1 MSFRSARLTSL
12 LSVSAIALALA
23 GYTTLHRGQ
32 EARERVPASAREELL
47 LKTVLAGLSTAHYEP
62 EKLDDAFA
70 GRVYNL
76 YLKNL
81 YKSRR
86 FLLKE
91 DVTQLE
97 RQKNQ
102 IDDQVK
108 VGSEEFYTLTS
119 RLYTARVKEIHGYCD
134 EILKQPFDFTKDET
148 VELDDDKAAYA
159 GSAAESRENWRKYLK
174 YQVMAQ
180 LADLIAVQEKA
191 KAAPAKSAKPVAS
204 TTTDQKAAKNDSK
217 PAATESPLTDLPDA
231 DDDATESADVPPSEV
246 KNKSLA
252 QLEADA
258 RTKVGKLYADLFRRM
273 SQQSAS
279 DMFSL
284 YVNAITNTYDPHT
297 EYFPPKDK
305 ANFDIQM
312 TGRLEGIGATLQERD
327 GEIKVA
333 EIVPGSPSYRQGEL
347 KSGDVIMRVAQG
359 KNEPVS
365 IEGMRLDDAILLIR
379 GKKGTEVRL
388 TVKKPD
394 ASQKVI
400 SIIRDL
406 VVIQD
411 TYAQSAIIDQPDGKR
426 IGYLRLPTFYADFSR
441 SGGRNSGEDVK
452 KEVEKLTEEKV
463 DGIVMDLRNNGG
475 GSLQDAVEM
484 SGLFIPQ
491 GPIVQVKSSGGG
503 AQVLA
508 DRDSRVQYAGPL
520 VVMVNSYSAS
530 ASEILAAAMQ
540 DYQRAAIVG
549 STTTYGKGTVQR
561 IFDLDEAL
569 GSEYNA
575 VKPFGSLKLTT
586 QKFYRINGG
595 ATQLRG
601 VTPDVVLPDMYAYL
615 DQGEKETAYPLA
627 WDEIRAADF
636 QPWSKP
642 VPVAKLKAASQARV
656 ARNEEFRTID
666 AIAKRLKKQSDNTV
680 RSLKLIEYQQEQAI
694 AKADNKRYEE
704 IEKTLPAL
712 TLHQLK
718 IDRAAIEKDSIQVAR
733 ANSFTRKLK
742 KDVYL
747 QEAVN
752 IVRDL

>member
-23 GYTTLHRGQ
+23 GYTTLHRGA
-32 EARERVPASAREELL
+32 EASKHVPASAREELL

-70 GRVYNL
+70 GRVYSL
-76 YLKNL
+76 YMKGL

-86 FLLKE
+86 FLLK
-91 DVTQLE
+91 DDIAQLD

-102 IDDQVK
+102 IDDQVRA
-108 VGSEEFYTLTS
+108 GSEEFYTLAT
-119 RLYTARVKEIHGYCD
+119 RLYTARVKEVHQYCD
-134 EILKQPFDFTKDET
+134 EILKQPFDFTKDES
-148 VELDDDKAAYA
+148 VELDDDKVAYA
-159 GSAAESRENWRKYLK
+159 ASPTESREHWRKYLK

-180 LADLIAVQEKA
+180 LADLIAAQERAKNPEVA
-191 KAAPAKSAKPVAS
+191 KAEK
-204 TTTDQKAAKNDSK
+204 KAEAADR
-217 PAATESPLTDLPDA
+217 ATESPLADTPDA
-231 DDDATESADVPPSEV
+231 DDDATESAEVPASEV
-246 KNKSLA
+246 KNKTMA

-258 RTKVGKLYADLFRRM
+258 RAKVGKLYTDLFRRM

-333 EIVPGSPSYRQGEL
+333 DIVPGSPSYRQGEL
-347 KSGDVIMRVAQG
+347 KSGDVILRVAQG
-359 KNEPVS
+359 KKEPVS

-388 TVKKPD
+388 TIRKPD
-394 ASQKVI
+394 NSQKVI

-406 VVIQD
+406 VVIQE
-411 TYAQSAIIDQPDGKR
+411 TYAQSAVIEQKDGKK
-426 IGYLRLPTFYADFSR
+426 IGYLRLPSFYADFSR
-441 SGGRNSGEDVK
+441 SGGRNSGEDVR
-452 KEVEKLTEEKV
+452 KEVEKLSAEKV
-463 DGIVMDLRNNGG
+463 DGIVLDLRNNGG
-475 GSLQDAVEM
+475 GSLSDAVEM

-491 GPIVQVKSSGGG
+491 GPIVQVKASGGRTD
-503 AQVLA
+503 VLP

-540 DYQRAAIVG
+540 DYKRAVIVG

-561 IFDLDEAL
+561 IFDLDDAL

-627 WDEIRAADF
+627 WDEIRPAPYEAWR
-636 QPWSKP
+636 QP
-642 VPVAKLKAASQARV
+642 VPVAKVKAASTARV
-656 ARNEEFRTID
+656 AKNDEFRTID
-666 AIAKRLKKQSDNTV
+666 DIAKRLKKQADNTV
-680 RSLKLIEYQQEQAI
+680 RSLKLADYQKEQAA

-704 IEKTLPAL
+704 LEKSMPTLAVR
-712 TLHQLK
+712 QLAA
-718 IDRAAIEKDSIQVAR
+718 DRAAIAKDSVQVAR
-733 ANSFTRKLK
+733 ADNFTKKLK

>member
-23 GYTTLHRGQ
+23 GYTTLHRGE
-32 EARERVPASAREELL
+32 EARHRVPVSAREELL

-70 GRVYNL
+70 GRVYSL
-76 YLKNL
+76 YLKGL
-81 YKSRR
+81 YKSQR

-91 DVTQLE
+91 DVAQLE

-108 VGSEEFYTLTS
+108 LGSEEFYTLAS
-119 RLYTARVKEIHGYCD
+119 RLYMARVKEVRGYCD
-134 EILKQPFDFTKDET
+134 DVLKQPFDFTKDESI
-148 VELDDDKAAYA
+148 ELDDDKVAYA
-159 GSAAESRENWRKYLK
+159 TSATESREHWRKYLK

-180 LADLIAVQEKA
+180 LADLVAAQEKA
-191 KAAPAKSAKPVAS
+191 KNPI
-204 TTTDQKAAKNDSK
+204 KAAKAEKK
-217 PAATESPLTDLPDA
+217 PANSATESTLTTLPDA
-231 DDDATESADVPPSEV
+231 DDDATESADVPAAEV
-246 KNKSLA
+246 KDKSLA

-258 RTKVGKLYADLFRRM
+258 RVKVGKLYTDLFRRM

-284 YVNAITNTYDPHT
+284 YINAITNTYDPHT

-347 KSGDVIMRVAQG
+347 KSGYVILRVAQG
-359 KNEPVS
+359 KQEPVS

-388 TVKKPD
+388 TVRKPD

-411 TYAQSAIIDQPDGKR
+411 TYAQSAVIEQADGKR
-426 IGYLRLPTFYADFSR
+426 IGYLRLPSFYADFSR
-441 SGGRNSGEDVK
+441 SGGRNSGDDVR
-452 KEVEKLTEEKV
+452 KEVEKLSAEKV

-540 DYQRAAIVG
+540 DYKRAAIVG
-549 STTTYGKGTVQR
+549 SSTTYGKGTVQR
-561 IFDLDEAL
+561 IFDLDDAL
-569 GSEYNA
+569 GSEFNA

-601 VTPDVVLPDMYAYL
+601 VTPDVVLPDMYSYL

-642 VPVAKLKAASQARV
+642 VVAAKLKAASQARI
-656 ARNEEFRTID
+656 AKNDEFRTID
-666 AIAKRLKKQSDNTV
+666 EIAKRLKRQSDNTV
-680 RSLKLIEYQQEQAI
+680 RSLKLAEYQKEQAV

-704 IEKTLPAL
+704 IEKALPAL
-712 TLHQLK
+712 TIRQLK
-718 IDRAAIEKDSIQVAR
+718 IDRDAVAKDSIQLAR
-733 ANSFTRKLK
+733 ADSFTKKLK

>member
-23 GYTTLHRGQ
+23 GYTTLHRG
-32 EARERVPASAREELL
+32 AGAGPHVPASAREELL
-47 LKTVLAGLSTAHYEP
+47 LKTVVAGLSTAHYEP

-76 YLKNL
+76 YLKSL
-81 YKSRR
+81 YKSQR

-91 DVTQLE
+91 DVAQLE

-108 VGSEEFYTLTS
+108 AGSEEFYQLAS
-119 RLYTARVKEIHGYCD
+119 RLYTARVKEVHGYCD
-134 EILKQPFDFTKDET
+134 ELLKQPFDFTKSET
-148 VELDDDKAAYA
+148 VEVDDEKVPYAA
-159 GSAAESRENWRKYLK
+159 SAAESREMWRKYLK

-180 LADLIAVQEKA
+180 LADLITAQEKA
-191 KAAPAKSAKPVAS
+191 KNPVAA
-204 TTTDQKAAKNDSK
+204 KAAKDVK
-217 PAATESPLTDLPDA
+217 KADAAESPLADTPDA
-231 DDDATESADVPPSEV
+231 DADATESADVPAAEV
-246 KNKSLA
+246 KNKTMA

-258 RTKVGKLYADLFRRM
+258 RTKVGKLYNDLFRRM
-273 SQQSAS
+273 SQQSQS

-297 EYFPPKDK
+297 EYFPPKEK

-333 EIVPGSPSYRQGEL
+333 DIVPGSPSFRQGEL
-347 KSGDVIMRVAQG
+347 KGGDVILRVAQG
-359 KNEPVS
+359 KGEPVS
-365 IEGMRLDDAILLIR
+365 IEGMRLDDAIQLIR

-388 TVKKPD
+388 TIRKPD
-394 ASQKVI
+394 NSQKVI

-406 VVIQD
+406 IIIQE
-411 TYAQSAIIDQPDGKR
+411 TYAQSAIIDQKDGKK

-441 SGGRNSGEDVK
+441 SGGRNSGEDVR
-452 KEVEKLTEEKV
+452 KEVEKLSNEKV
-463 DGIVMDLRNNGG
+463 DGIVFDLRSNGG

-491 GPIVQVKSSGGG
+491 GPIVQVKSSNGG

-540 DYQRAAIVG
+540 DYKRAAIVG

-561 IFDLDEAL
+561 IIDLDDAL
-569 GSEYNA
+569 GSEYDA
-575 VKPFGSLKLTT
+575 VKPFGSLKLTM

-601 VTPDVVLPDMYAYL
+601 VVPDVVLPDTYAYL
-615 DQGEKETAYPLA
+615 DQGEKETAYPLP
-627 WDEIRAADF
+627 WDEIRAASYDV
-636 QPWSKP
+636 WSKP
-642 VPVAKLKAASQARV
+642 VPAAKIKAASQARV
-656 ARNEEFRTID
+656 AKNAEFRTID
-666 AIAKRLKKQSDNTV
+666 DIAKRLKKQSDNTV
-680 RSLKLIEYQQEQAI
+680 RSLKLADYQQEQAVS
-694 AKADNKRYEE
+694 KADNKRYED

-712 TLHQLK
+712 DIHQLAV
-718 IDRAAIEKDSIQVAR
+718 DRAVIAKDSVQVAR
-733 ANSFTRKLK
+733 ADSFTKRLK

>member
-1 MSFRSARLTSL
+1 MSFRTARLTSL

-23 GYTTLHRGQ
+23 GYTTLHRGE
-32 EARERVPASAREELL
+32 EARQKMPASAREELL
-47 LKTVLAGLSTAHYEP
+47 LKTVLAGLSSAHYAP
-62 EKLDDAFA
+62 EQLDDAFA

-76 YLKNL
+76 YLKGL
-81 YKSRR
+81 YKSHR
-86 FLLKE
+86 FLLKS
-91 DVTQLE
+91 DMALLDK
-97 RQKNQ
+97 QKNQ

-108 VGSEEFYTLTS
+108 AGSEEFYQLAS
-119 RLYTARVKEIHGYCD
+119 RLYTARVKEVHAYCD
-134 EILKQPFDFTKDET
+134 EILKQPFDFTKEET
-148 VELDDDKAAYA
+148 IELDDDKVAYA
-159 GSAAESRENWRKYLK
+159 ATPAESREHWRRYLK

-180 LADLIAVQEKA
+180 YADLIAAQEKA
-191 KAAPAKSAKPVAS
+191 KNPVA
-204 TTTDQKAAKNDSK
+204 TAKKEKKEAADRAS
-217 PAATESPLTDLPDA
+217 ESNLTDTPDA
-231 DDDATESADVPPSEV
+231 DIDATESADVPASEV

-258 RTKVGKLYADLFRRM
+258 RTKVGKLYTDLFRRM
-273 SQQSAS
+273 GQQSQS

-284 YVNAITNTYDPHT
+284 YVNSITNTYDPHT

-347 KSGDVIMRVAQG
+347 KSGDIILRVAQG

-388 TVKKPD
+388 TVRKPD

-411 TYAQSAIIDQPDGKR
+411 TYAQSAIVEQADGKK
-426 IGYLRLPTFYADFSR
+426 IGYLRLPSFYADFSR
-441 SGGRNSGEDVK
+441 SGGRNSGEDVR
-452 KEVEKLTEEKV
+452 KELEKLTNEKV
-463 DGIVMDLRNNGG
+463 DGVVLDLRNNGG
-475 GSLQDAVEM
+475 GSLSDAVEM

-491 GPIVQVKSSGGG
+491 GPIVQVRSSAGRTD
-503 AQVLA
+503 VLN
-508 DRDSRVQYAGPL
+508 DRDGRVQYDGPL

-540 DYQRAAIVG
+540 DYKRAAIVG

-569 GSEYNA
+569 GSDFNA
-575 VKPFGSLKLTT
+575 IKPIGSLKLTT

-601 VTPDVVLPDMYAYL
+601 VTSDVVLPDMYAYL
-615 DQGEKETAYPLA
+615 DQGEKETAYPLK
-627 WDEIRAADF
+627 WDEIRPADY
-636 QPWSKP
+636 QPWSRP
-642 VPVAKLKAASQARV
+642 VSSTKLKASSEARI
-656 ARNEEFRTID
+656 AKNDEFRTID
-666 AIAKRLKKQSDNTV
+666 DIAKRLKRQADNTI
-680 RSLKLIEYQQEQAI
+680 RSLKLTEYQKEQAL
-694 AKADNKRYEE
+694 AKADNQRYEE
-704 IEKTLPAL
+704 IEKKLPSL
-712 TLHQLK
+712 TLRQLK
-718 IDRAAIEKDSIQVAR
+718 IDRDAIAKDSIQLAR
-733 ANSFTRKLK
+733 ADNFTKRLK

>member
-12 LSVSAIALALA
+12 LSVSAVALALA
-23 GYTTLHRGQ
+23 GYTTLHRGE
-32 EARERVPASAREELL
+32 EARRLVPASAREELL
-47 LKTVLAGLSTAHYEP
+47 LKTVLTGLTTAHYEP

-70 GRVYNL
+70 GRVYSL
-76 YLKNL
+76 YLKSL

-86 FLLKE
+86 FLLKS
-91 DVTQLE
+91 DVAQLDKL
-97 RQKNQ
+97 KND
-102 IDDQVK
+102 IDDEVK
-108 VGSEEFYTLTS
+108 RGSEEFYDLAT
-119 RLYTARVKEIHGYCD
+119 RLYTARVKEVHGYCD

-148 VELDDDKAAYA
+148 IELDDEKVTFS
-159 GSAAESRENWRKYLK
+159 GSATESREQWRKYLK
-174 YQVMAQ
+174 YQVMTQ
-180 LADLIAVQEKA
+180 LADLLAAQERA
-191 KAAPAKSAKPVAS
+191 KEAAAQPA
-204 TTTDQKAAKNDSK
+204 AAKKDAKDKDKAVS
-217 PAATESPLTDLPDA
+217 ATESPLTTLPD
-231 DDDATESADVPPSEV
+231 DEDAAETTPAPAA
-246 KNKSLA
+246 NKTLA
-252 QLEADA
+252 ELEADA
-258 RTKVGKLYADLFRRM
+258 RQKVAKLYTDLFRRM
-273 SQQSAS
+273 GQQSAN

-284 YVNAITNTYDPHT
+284 YINAITNTYDPHT

-347 KSGDVIMRVAQG
+347 KSGDVILRVAQG
-359 KNEPVS
+359 KKEPVS

-388 TVKKPD
+388 TVRKPD
-394 ASQKVI
+394 ASQKEI

-406 VVIQD
+406 VVIQE
-411 TYAQSAIIDQPDGKR
+411 TYAQSAIIDQADGKR
-426 IGYLRLPTFYADFSR
+426 IGYLRLPSFYADFSR

-452 KEVEKLTEEKV
+452 KEVEKLTNEKV

-508 DRDSRVQYAGPL
+508 DRDSRVQYEGPL

-540 DYQRAAIVG
+540 DYKRAAIVG
-549 STTTYGKGTVQR
+549 SSTTYGKGTVQR
-561 IFDLDEAL
+561 IFDLDDAL
-569 GSEYNA
+569 GSEFNA

-615 DQGEKETAYPLA
+615 EQGEKETAYPLA
-627 WDEIRAADF
+627 WDEIRPADYK
-636 QPWSKP
+636 QWSKP
-642 VPVAKLKAASQARV
+642 VPAAKIKAASQARV
-656 ARNEEFRTID
+656 TKNEEFRTID
-666 AIAKRLKKQSDNTV
+666 DIAKRLKKQSDNTL
-680 RSLKLIEYQQEQAI
+680 RSLKLADYQKEQAV
-694 AKADNKRYEE
+694 AKADNKRYEQ
-704 IEKTLPAL
+704 IEKTLPE
-712 TLHQLK
+712 LK
-718 IDRAAIEKDSIQVAR
+718 IRQLTVDRSAIEKDSIQVAR
-733 ANSFTRKLK
+733 ADNFTKKLK

>member
-1 MSFRSARLTSL
+1 MSFRSARLASL

-23 GYTTLHRGQ
+23 GYTTLHRGE
-32 EARERVPASAREELL
+32 EARQRVPASAREELL
-47 LKTVLAGLSTAHYEP
+47 LRTVLAGLSTAHYAP
-62 EKLDDAFA
+62 EKIDDAFA
-70 GRVYNL
+70 GRVYSL
-76 YLKNL
+76 YLKGL

-91 DVTQLE
+91 DMAQLE
-97 RQKNQ
+97 RHKTL
-102 IDDQVK
+102 IDEQVK
-108 VGSEEFYTLTS
+108 AGSEEFYTLAT
-119 RLYTARVKEIHGYCD
+119 RLYTARLKTVQGYCD
-134 EILKQPFDFTKDET
+134 EILKQPFDFTKEES
-148 VELDDDKAAYA
+148 VELDDDKVAYA
-159 GSAAESRENWRKYLK
+159 TSAAESREHWRKYLK

-180 LADLIAVQEKA
+180 LADMLAAQEKA
-191 KAAPAKSAKPVAS
+191 KNAAPAKDAKS
-204 TTTDQKAAKNDSK
+204 
-217 PAATESPLTDLPDA
+217 ATESTLTPLADA
-231 DDDATESADVPPSEV
+231 DDDEAESADVAAADV
-246 KNKSLA
+246 KNKTYA

-258 RTKVGKLYADLFRRM
+258 RIKVNKLYTDLFRRM
-273 SQQSAS
+273 SQQSPN

-284 YVNAITNTYDPHT
+284 YINAITNTYDPHT

-327 GEIKVA
+327 GEIKVM

-347 KSGDVIMRVAQG
+347 KSGYVILRVAQG

-388 TVKKPD
+388 TVRKPD
-394 ASQKVI
+394 ASQKII

-406 VVIQD
+406 VVIQE
-411 TYAQSAIIDQPDGKR
+411 TYAQSAVIDQPDGKR
-426 IGYLRLPTFYADFSR
+426 VGYLRLPTFYADFSR
-441 SGGRNSGEDVK
+441 SGGRNSGDDVR
-452 KEVEKLTEEKV
+452 KEVQKLTDEKV

-503 AQVLA
+503 AQVLS
-508 DRDSRVQYAGPL
+508 DRDSRVQYGGPL
-520 VVMVNSYSAS
+520 VIMVNSYSAS

-540 DYQRAAIVG
+540 DYQRAVIVG
-549 STTTYGKGTVQR
+549 SNATYGKGTVQR
-561 IFDLDEAL
+561 IFDLDETL
-569 GSEYNA
+569 GPQFNA
-575 VKPFGSLKLTT
+575 IKPFGSLKLTT

-615 DQGEKETAYPLA
+615 DQGEKETAYPLP
-627 WDEIRAADF
+627 WDEIRPADF
-636 QPWSKP
+636 QRWHKP
-642 VPVAKLKAASQARV
+642 VPVGQLKTASQARV
-656 ARNEEFRTID
+656 AKHDEFRTID
-666 AIAKRLKKQSDNTV
+666 DIAKRLKKQADNTA
-680 RSLKLIEYQQEQAI
+680 RSLKLADYQKDQAI

-704 IEKTLPAL
+704 IEKTLPDL
-712 TLHQLK
+712 KIHQLA
-718 IDRAAIEKDSIQVAR
+718 IDRAAIAKDSIQIAR
-733 ANSFTRKLK
+733 ADNFTKKLK